1 MKKVMCFLMTA
12 LMMLAAVSCNKTPEN
27 DEPGGPDGP
36 VGPVGPV
43 GPEDPELPQED
54 YPYILSDLHIGEA
67 TFPIQTLTK
76 RHAAGFVGYI
86 GTDKFLYAEDID
98 EIPTNYNFSPL
109 CVLLGDKSLQEVYDK
124 VDDRWGISLLV
135 ITDRE
140 FDAKDYTFFDAIPVG
155 ILPESALE
163 TIQGALRP
171 EGNVQY
177 FEGEVVCRQDKVSP
191 ARNFRDKQ
199 WLATSVYGCDS
210 SLYDFGVT
218 EDGKF
223 VYANNYTENWDS
235 GFYAINDQRAYKV
248 PVIPDELNY
257 PETWRHPLTE
267 GASETELILSDKDIH
282 FKCLYS
288 VGDYL
293 IVDWKEYDEDGTLK
307 DEILFVFE
315 PLKKTVKMTQFFT
328 YGVMVTARGKDYPM
342 WCQHAEFNSAFLAM
356 GSNVPFCYLDAF
368 GKPEDFVGKDVSGK
382 VVGILRGGE
391 LPYAVKQENAR
402 NAGAIGVI
410 IINYEEEALTPTADK
425 LSIPLG
431 LVKQS
436 VGKALKKATTV
447 SFVPSHEFIE
457 GGEEEEE
464 LIVQCTTTEV
474 SDVTTESARLHGRTV
489 IAGNEDGA
497 VSAYF
502 YYSTTSGDAAAL
514 KASGQ
519 KVVAGNMPPMGGD
532 FEANISSLLPATT
545 YYFVAGVTVG
555 EIEKFGSVMSFTT
568 EEPVQTGPKAI
579 DLGIVIH
586 RADGTAYKLLWA
598 DYNLGAAAPEDGGDY
613 YAWGE
618 TDYYY
623 LDGHRYDNP
632 LASWYYKDG
641 KSGGYAW
648 GNYKWSASANMKFT
662 KYCLADDPGSRWGG
676 SGSPDG
682 KTVLELEDDAAR
694 AVFGEGWRMPTAKE
708 FEALAW
714 WCNHEWTMQ
723 NGVYGMKITST
734 VNNQSIF
741 LPAVGYRS
749 SNSLWHDN
757 EGEGYE
763 GYYWTSSIN
772 AKDALYGSIVY
783 LNHETAERCFLPFQ
797 LGDFNSYE
805 RYWGMTV
812 RAVSTEETQPIKS
825 SHMGHEFVDM
835 GNGIKMA
842 KKNIGAEF
850 EDHPGDYFA
859 WGEVRPKNDYSWGT
873 YRYYDG
879 MGMSRY
885 GTTYMT
891 ESGYEVINLYPE
903 DDAAHVNWGGCWRTP
918 TAAEWQTLLDKNKYR
933 WDWEGGGFRV
943 TCLANNN
950 SVYLPA
956 AGVRDGQGQNAMNR
970 GYASVYWAAGT
981 FNGNNTR
988 QIATLSCRYTP
999 IPNSAPIISTG
1010 MSASERRLGFPIRP
1024 VCDL

>member
-12 LMMLAAVSCNKTPEN
+12 LMVMAAVSCDKTLEN
-27 DEPGGPDGP
+27 DDPGGPDGP
-36 VGPVGPV
+36 VGP
-43 GPEDPELPQED
+43 DNPELPQED
-54 YPYILSDLHIGEA
+54 YPYVLSDLHIGEA

-98 EIPTNYNFSPL
+98 EIPTNYTFYPL

-163 TIQGALRP
+163 TIQGALQV

-177 FEGEVVCRQDKVSP
+177 FEGEVICRQDKVSP
-191 ARNFRDKQ
+191 AKDFRDKQ

-223 VYANNYTENWDS
+223 VYANNYTKNWDS
-235 GFYAINDQRAYKV
+235 GFYAINDQRAYKA
-248 PVIPDELNY
+248 PVIPDELTY
-257 PETWRHPLTE
+257 PDTWRHPLTE

-293 IVDWKEYDEDGTLK
+293 IVDWREYDEEGTLK
-307 DEILFVFE
+307 DEVIFVFE
-315 PLKKTVKMTQFFT
+315 PLKKTVKMTQYFS
-328 YGVMVTARGKDYPM
+328 YGVMVSARGKDYPM

-356 GSNVPFCYLDAF
+356 GSDVPFCYLDAF
-368 GKPEDFVGKDVSGK
+368 GKQEDFVGKDVSGK
-382 VVGILRGGE
+382 VVGILRGE
-391 LPYAVKQENAR
+391 LPFAVKQENAK

-410 IINYEEEALTPTADK
+410 IINDEEEALTPTADK

-431 LVKQS
+431 LVKLS

-447 SFVPSHEFIE
+447 SFVPSHEFVE
-457 GGEEEEE
+457 GGEEEED

-474 SDVTTESARLHGRTV
+474 SDVTTESACLHGRTV

-545 YYFVAGVTVG
+545 YYFVAGVTIG
-555 EIEKFGSVMSFTT
+555 TIEKFGSVMSFTT

-598 DYNLGAAAPEDGGDY
+598 EYNVGATSPEDGGDY

-632 LASWYYKDG
+632 LASWNYKDG

-662 KYCLADDPGSRWGG
+662 KYCLTDDQANRWGG

-714 WCNHEWTMQ
+714 WCNHEWTTQ

-749 SNSLWHDN
+749 ANSLWHNN

-772 AKDALYGSIVY
+772 GKDALYGSIVY

-797 LGDFNSYE
+797 LADFNRYE
-805 RYWGMTV
+805 RYWGMQV
-812 RAVSTEETQPIKS
+812 RAVKTEETQPITS

-842 KKNIGAEF
+842 KTNIGAEY
-850 EDHPGDYFA
+850 EDSPGEYFA
-859 WGEVRPKNDYSWGT
+859 WGEVVTNKSNYSWST
-873 YRYYDG
+873 YRYYENNQIT
-879 MGMSRY
+879 RY
-885 GTTYMT
+885 VAAYSTG
-891 ESGYEVINLYPE
+891 GGFEVINLYPE
-903 DDAAHVNWGGCWRTP
+903 DDAAHVKWGGCWRTP
-918 TAAEWQTLLDKNKYR
+918 TAAEWQTLTDKNKYQ
-933 WDWEGGGFRV
+933 WDWEESGFRV
-943 TCLANNN
+943 TCRANNN
-950 SVYLPA
+950 SIFLPA
-956 AGVRDGQGQNAMNR
+956 AGVKMEYTLMNK
-970 GYASVYWAAGT
+970 GSAANYWAAGT
-981 FNGNNTR
+981 FDRDSKKITC
-988 QIATLSCRYTP
+988 LSGSYTK
-999 IPNSAPIISTG
+999 IPGMDSPIISIST
-1010 MSASERRLGFPIRP
+1010 SSSDRCNGFPIRP